1 MILLDTNVVSE
12 MMRDQPDGRVAAWMG
27 RQKSLH
33 LAVSTITVAEIQ
45 RGLRR
50 LPAGKRRKILEASFA
65 EFIARGFEGRVLA
78 FDEAAARIYGDVCAL
93 REAKGLHADPVDLMI
108 AAIAKAADASI
119 ATRNTGDF
127 EHCGIKLINPWRS
140 GA

>member
-1 MILLDTNVVSE
+1 MILLDTNVISE
-12 MMRDQPDGRVAAWMG
+12 MMRDEPDGRVAAWMG

-33 LAVSTITVAEIQ
+33 LAVSTITLAEIQ
-45 RGLRR
+45 RGLKR
-50 LPAGKRRKILEASFA
+50 LPAGKRRKVLEANFA

-93 REAKGLHADPVDLMI
+93 RESKGLHADPVDLMI
-108 AAIAKAADASI
+108 AATAKAADAGI
-119 ATRNTGDF
+119 ATRNTADF